1 MHREPGMGTE
11 GDLWTSEKQLFPS
24 WGSFPLL
31 PSSSNISQLL
41 EVLGYHPWLCPWTAG
56 HISLVLFL
64 CCEQGAAFC
73 VRTNALN
80 SSFLQH
86 VSAGEPLPRGFP
98 PFSQNAP
105 EVASKMS
112 PVEPPLEGTNRAG
125 LKSQVWKWER
135 NMSLLI
141 ELSNKHEPPFPPL
154 NKNIDNPVLAQAT
167 PHSWLCR
174 SGKLIT
180 CQALGKWLCTH

>member
-11 GDLWTSEKQLFPS
+11 GDLWTSEKQHFPN
-24 WGSFPLL
+24 
-31 PSSSNISQLL
+31 SSSPSLL
-41 EVLGYHPWLCPWTAG
+41 FSHLSAPGRAGLPPMALPLDCWSHPFRAFPCR
-56 HISLVLFL
+56 
-64 CCEQGAAFC
+64 EQGAAFC

-80 SSFLQH
+80 SSFPQRA
-86 VSAGEPLPRGFP
+86 SAGEARPRRFP
-98 PFSQNAP
+98 PFYQNAP

-154 NKNIDNPVLAQAT
+154 NKNRDNPVLAKAT
-167 PHSWLCR
+167 PHWWLCR
-174 SGKLIT
+174 SGKLMT
-180 CQALGKWLCTH
+180 CQAWGKWLCTH